1 MEIKHRYMII
11 SVVMQ
16 VFILCLATNIYAYDT
31 APRISDREIV
41 ESLTELKQGQKAINK
56 RIDDL
61 IVNFNKRFED
71 MNNNF
76 NKRFEAMDKRFEDMN
91 NNFNKRFEAMDKRF
105 EDMNNNF
112 NKRFEEMNTSFN
124 KRFEAMDKRFED
136 MHDTMLILYTSTMA
150 LLAALIGYLIWDR
163 NTAQKP
169 MKRKIERLEG
179 DISAVEIELDQHLD
193 IRNPSGP
200 VMPRLIKALR
210 ELAQTDEKLANV
222 LRSFSLL

>member
-1 MEIKHRYMII
+1 MKTKKQKKYATVPAFIF
-11 SVVMQ
+11 
-16 VFILCLATNIYAYDT
+16 FILLSLTINLYAYDT

-41 ESLTELKQGQKAINK
+41 ESLTELKQGQKAINQ

-105 EDMNNNF
+105 EDM
-112 NKRFEEMNTSFN
+112 
-124 KRFEAMDKRFED
+124 
-136 MHDTMLILYTSTMA
+136 HDTMLILYTSTMA
-150 LLAALIGYLIWDR
+150 LVAALIGYLIWDR

-169 MKRKIERLEG
+169 MKQKVEKLEN
-179 DISAVEIELDQHLD
+179 DMSVVEMELDQHLD

-200 VMPRLIKALR
+200 VVPRLIKALR
-210 ELAQTDEKLANV
+210 ELAQTDEKVASV